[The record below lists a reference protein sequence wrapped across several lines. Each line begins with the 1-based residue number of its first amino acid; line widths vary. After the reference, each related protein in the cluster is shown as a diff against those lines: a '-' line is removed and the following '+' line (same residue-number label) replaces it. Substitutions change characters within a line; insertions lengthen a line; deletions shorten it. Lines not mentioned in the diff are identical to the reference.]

1 MFGAPPAAEI
11 RVYAAAGRL
20 EGGEGAQIHVYAV
33 AGPLGRPELSRLVVA
48 VGWRAWSAPASVW
61 AKDGGLQAAA
71 ARYIRTMV
79 RLERSGLVVGGGWRP
94 YVVEDVF
101 ELAGIVFERPTLKMV
116 QKHWE

>member
-1 MFGAPPAAEI
+1 MFGAPPADEI

-33 AGPLGRPELSRLVVA
+33 AGRLGRPELSRLVVTI
-48 VGWRAWSAPASVW
+48 GWRAWSAPASVW

-71 ARYIRTMV
+71 ARYIRTMA

-94 YVVEDVF
+94 YVVRGRF
-101 ELAGIVFERPTLKMV
+101 
-116 QKHWE
+116 